1 MLKLNYTRSRDKKL
15 LAFSVIH
22 AQKYVI
28 RVKWGLQFARVIHKM
43 RFICKHAV
51 LDLLTGLRYNEHNH
65 EKVSVRKRLTVL
77 VENFAHDDW

>member
-1 MLKLNYTRSRDKKL
+1 MILKRRCQLALTRITHQVSR
-15 LAFSVIH
+15 AFDL
-22 AQKYVI
+22 K
-28 RVKWGLQFARVIHKM
+28 
-43 RFICKHAV
+43 CKHAV